1 LLFLP
6 HRRSSSSDEDSPT
19 QRPPGSGVPA
29 PSVKRAL
36 FGPTDREENLRF
48 ASQELKRHRDEA
60 SLKWNFDFETDN
72 PLKGRYVWKKETVIA
87 GAASGIVSCAPSLPL
102 GSVRTP
108 PPDGGR
114 DEQVELENRENIA
127 AVVGHPLL
135 VVRGPTV
142 LSTAGSAQLSSL
154 RSSPSSSS
162 FIAATTDSSG
172 GHLTGPPAGSLDDL
186 RTPAPQTLPPPS
198 AAVLVHGER
207 STEER
212 AAAVE
217 ARLSGSSREQQ
228 GARPK
233 TKEQK
238 ITGKATSTIG
248 T

>member
-1 LLFLP
+1 M
-6 HRRSSSSDEDSPT
+6 
-19 QRPPGSGVPA
+19 
-29 PSVKRAL
+29 
-36 FGPTDREENLRF
+36 
-48 ASQELKRHRDEA
+48 
-60 SLKWNFDFETDN
+60 
-72 PLKGRYVWKKETVIA
+72 
-87 GAASGIVSCAPSLPL
+87 
-102 GSVRTP
+102 
-108 PPDGGR
+108 
-114 DEQVELENRENIA
+114 ELENRENIA

-142 LSTAGSAQLSSL
+142 LSTAGSAQLSSSL

-198 AAVLVHGER
+198 VAVLVHGER

-238 ITGKATSTIG
+238 ITGKANSTIG
-248 T
+248 TYYSFENNLSRKFGGGLNI